1 MKRKLVVSCSSSILK
16 DQMWS
21 NVSIADFAVSQIKIC
36 TNTELCGRYV
46 TGWAHLTYSVYK
58 LEGLLLRGL
67 TSETEKDRK
76 GKQSREAEV
85 WMCRL
90 ELAARRHEKEH
101 GELVFEK
108 ALWTD
113 LWGQVTWSVSA
124 IGGCSFMLVQIQFT
138 SMFAWPVGIGSSVCS
153 DFRSVNPKPTNNFF
167 DGSFWHPG
175 ASCVTLLKYCIHRLH
190 Y

>member
-1 MKRKLVVSCSSSILK
+1 M
-16 DQMWS
+16 
-21 NVSIADFAVSQIKIC
+21 
-36 TNTELCGRYV
+36 
-46 TGWAHLTYSVYK
+46 TYSVYK

-67 TSETEKDRK
+67 TSETEMDRK

-113 LWGQVTWSVSA
+113 L
-124 IGGCSFMLVQIQFT
+124 
-138 SMFAWPVGIGSSVCS
+138 
-153 DFRSVNPKPTNNFF
+153 
-167 DGSFWHPG
+167 
-175 ASCVTLLKYCIHRLH
+175 
-190 Y
+190 